1 MKTLKILKITNRN
14 RHAEMKKIRHAE
26 LVTASIM
33 LSLILLFSSCSGL
46 FEDDFEEQTN
56 SGTYIMIASEGV
68 AINSRSID
76 PDIKNSLAKMKN
88 INLFGTKT
96 KNSDGTEFSGSKRK
110 LPQTNN
116 SQYGSLTDLY
126 NQLILLEDG
135 AGTYIF
141 DLSGSIESVYFYQQ
155 VTATIEE
162 NKTNIIEFNNL
173 VPMKGSSYSSF
184 TPEAE
189 KFPDYG
195 GMDIKLKF
203 SNPNYMFYRVNVTLN
218 DLSKSPDEVAYSGEL
233 DISSYTSIHYTRSA
247 TSESTSVSASRGEIS
262 SGRIAVG
269 EYRITFDF
277 YSRDIT
283 TSTKIGT
290 KVVDT
295 NAKQKVNSISY
306 IVRIARGLYSNLE
319 QTVDLNQLYTIT
331 YNYNLPLG
339 VSATMTENEYKVNKY
354 SRKSEDIVLPMIHT
368 GSSIFEGWYDEDGQM
383 VTHIPK
389 GSTGDKTFTAHWRSL
404 ATDTETLYVDVTNP
418 DNKYHY
424 GVLEDYPLNSL
435 QTALDI
441 IQGTYNQN
449 HHWIIKVKGELT
461 EPINITGDTHFNN
474 YTKSI
479 TLEGWRGLDGNGV
492 PQDGLKGGYDS
503 ATENGAVLALNTKA
517 PVIIKNL
524 KISGGNNSN
533 TGDIKG
539 GGIYIGSYGTGSS
552 KVNAQVTLDD
562 GALITGNSAAAGSG
576 VYVSSGATLQ
586 MGGSAQVAANNDVYL
601 SSGTKIE
608 ITNQFEGSV
617 QHAATVTPEVY
628 SVENQV
634 LAMAPNGSGALEN
647 ECSVF
652 KVTPQIEGDVTTNWE
667 IDTEGKLAL
676 ATSPNEF
683 FVDTD
688 GDNENSGLDA
698 ENALKTI
705 MAAIDKMND
714 SSTDY
719 VINILG
725 NIWQENMSD
734 EYKLELTDSINGKA
748 NSITLRGTSNYE
760 INGQSGGDPT
770 TVMKVTTSVPIII
783 ENITVTGGCATSSYL
798 GGAIYI
804 GEDST
809 VILGEGTIVNGGGDH
824 GCGSAIYVA
833 ASENNGVTKAGTL
846 IMKDDAVVTADN
858 YGEIYLCKGATVKVA
873 SALTGHSTFYDDS
886 ESPTIAKITPQVYE
900 EGTTVIQLSDDA
912 PANLS
917 ISDVYE
923 KFEVFKEN
931 DTISWTITNEGKLQK
946 ASNGGN
952 SNPEDLVYLS
962 GTNGEELPSNTYWDG
977 EGTNTVGNLYV
988 SKTEITQAEYE
999 KYMTYENG
1007 YIPTETGDNKL
1018 TYPAYYVSWC
1028 EAVIYCNLR
1037 SIDEGLTP
1045 YYSMDGETDP
1055 TKWTAAGVETS
1066 DGKCYLPVANITI
1079 SNYDTPGNNG
1089 MWEPTYVHGGGHL
1102 EFAEGSTDEGHYGYR
1117 LPCGAEWCY
1126 IAANSSSLGITD
1138 LTTKNVDEWVQAWDE
1153 MGSSVGH
1160 YHVSGSINGTY
1171 NEDYDFS
1178 TYVGGD
1184 AVPNYA
1190 HEGTANIG
1198 FRVVRN
1204 APANP

>member
-1 MKTLKILKITNRN
+1 MKALNKLN
-14 RHAEMKKIRHAE
+14 
-26 LVTASIM
+26 
-33 LSLILLFSSCSGL
+33 ILLCTLLFVFTSCSNL
-46 FEDDFEEQTN
+46 FENIPESN
-56 SGTYIMIASEGV
+56 SSDSNTYIMIVPEGIS
-68 AINSRSID
+68 INTRSID
-76 PDIKNSLAKMKN
+76 PNIDAELEKMNNISLY
-88 INLFGTKT
+88 GTKIAEP
-96 KNSDGTEFSGSKRK
+96 DGTTVSGTRRK
-110 LPQTNN
+110 LPGTNITIGN
-116 SQYGSLTDLY
+116 IATLY
-126 NQLILLEDG
+126 NQLMLLEDG
-135 AGTYIF
+135 PGTYKF
-141 DLSGSIESVYFYQQ
+141 EFTGSIESVYFHQ
-155 VTATIEE
+155 E
-162 NKTNIIEFNNL
+162 KTEVIVDSETNMISFNL
-173 VPMKGSSYSSF
+173 
-184 TPEAE
+184 TPRKASNDLTTD
-189 KFPDYG
+189 FGDFG
-195 GMDIKLKF
+195 GMDIKLNFGTYK
-203 SNPNYMFYRVNVTLN
+203 SSISKIVVTLN
-218 DLSKSPDEVAYSGEL
+218 DLSKSPEENGYIVDENPITFTSFGQYVEYKRSPSDSSSSG
-233 DISSYTSIHYTRSA
+233 
-247 TSESTSVSASRGEIS
+247 SVSN
-262 SGRIAVG
+262 SGVFTGRQIAVG
-269 EYRITFDF
+269 DYRITFDF
-277 YSRDIT
+277 YSSDIT
-283 TSTKIGT
+283 TTTQSGSSTANTTSKHLL
-290 KVVDT
+290 
-295 NAKQKVNSISY
+295 NSLSY
-306 IVRIARGLYSNLE
+306 IVRVARGLYSTLE
-319 QTVDLNQLYTIT
+319 QTIDLNELYTIT
-331 YNYNLPLG
+331 YNFNLPLG
-339 VSATMTENEYKVNKY
+339 ISAKMANGDYRINKY
-354 SRKSEDIVLPMIHT
+354 SRKSEDIILPFLYR
-368 GSSIFEGWYDEDGQM
+368 GNALFAGWQDEEGQLL
-383 VTHIPK
+383 TKIKK
-389 GSTGDKTFTAHWRSL
+389 GSTGNKTLTAQWITLSSG
-404 ATDTETLYVDVTNP
+404 DTGTIYVDSDTT
-418 DNKYHY
+418 KTIHF
-424 GVLEDYPLNSL
+424 GTSLEHPLINLSSAIDLIDQANGNS
-435 QTALDI
+435 
-441 IQGTYNQN
+441 
-449 HHWIIKVKGELT
+449 HHDWIIKIKGS
-461 EPINITGDTHFNN
+461 ITNHVNVTGVN
-474 YTKSI
+474 YLNSYVDSI
-479 TLEGWRGLDGNGV
+479 TLEGYTGLDGTLI
-492 PQDGLKGGYDS
+492 PQDELYGDFS
-503 ATENGAVLALNTKA
+503 SETEDGAVLSLNTKV
-517 PVIIKNL
+517 PFIIKNL
-524 KISGGNNSN
+524 KITGGNNTN

-539 GGIYIGSYGTGSS
+539 GAIYLGSYGTGSN
-552 KVNAQVTLDD
+552 KVGAKVTLDD
-562 GALITGNSAAAGSG
+562 GALITGNTAEKGSG

-608 ITNQFEGSV
+608 ITNQFEVSV

-714 SSTDY
+714 SASDY

-725 NIWQENMSD
+725 DILQENMSD
-734 EYKLELTDSINGKA
+734 EYKLELSDSINGKA
-748 NSITLRGTSNYE
+748 NSITFRGTSNYE
-760 INGQSGGDPT
+760 INGQAGEDPG

-783 ENITVTGGCATSSYL
+783 ENITVTGGHATPSCL

-1037 SIDEGLTP
+1037 SMAEGITP
-1045 YYSMDGETDP
+1045 YYSIDGETDP
-1055 TKWTAAGVETS
+1055 RKWTAAGVATI
-1066 DGKCYLPVANITI
+1066 DGKCYLPVGNITVSTVEI
-1079 SNYDTPGNNG
+1079 SGNNG
-1089 MWEPTYVHGGGHL
+1089 MWEPTYVHAGGHL
-1102 EFAEGSTDEGHYGYR
+1102 KFAEESTDEGHYGYR

-1126 IAANSSSLGITD
+1126 IAANSSSLEISD

-1178 TYVGGD
+1178 TYVDGD

-1190 HEGTANIG
+1190 HEGTVNIG

-1204 APANP
+1204 AE

>member
-46 FEDDFEEQTN
+46 FEDDVEEQIN

-68 AINSRSID
+68 TINSRSID
-76 PDIKNSLAKMKN
+76 PDVEDSLSKMKN

-96 KNSDGTEFSGSKRK
+96 ANADGSAFSGSKRK

-218 DLSKSPDEVAYSGEL
+218 DLSKSPDEEDYVAYSGEL

-247 TSESTSVSASRGEIS
+247 TSDSTYVSASRGEIS

-306 IVRIARGLYSNLE
+306 IVRIAKGLYSNLE

-449 HHWIIKVKGELT
+449 HHWIIKIKGELT
-461 EPINITGDTHFNN
+461 EPINISGDTHFNN

-492 PQDGLKGGYDS
+492 PQDGLKGGYDT
-503 ATENGAVLALNTKA
+503 ATENGSVLALNTKA
-517 PVIIKNL
+517 PLIIKNL
-524 KISGGNNSN
+524 KISGGSNSN

-562 GALITGNSAAAGSG
+562 GVLITGNSASAGSG
-576 VYVSSGATLQ
+576 IYNEGILKIKGSAVVQASGSGA
-586 MGGSAQVAANNDVYL
+586 NDVYL
-601 SSGTKIE
+601 PDGKKVVIAGAL
-608 ITNQFEGSV
+608 I
-617 QHAATVTPEVY
+617 
-628 SVENQV
+628 
-634 LAMAPNGSGALEN
+634 GSG
-647 ECSVF
+647 
-652 KVTPQIEGDVTTNWE
+652 
-667 IDTEGKLAL
+667 
-676 ATSPNEF
+676 
-683 FVDTD
+683 
-688 GDNENSGLDA
+688 
-698 ENALKTI
+698 
-705 MAAIDKMND
+705 
-714 SSTDY
+714 
-719 VINILG
+719 
-725 NIWQENMSD
+725 
-734 EYKLELTDSINGKA
+734 KA
-748 NSITLRGTSNYE
+748 
-760 INGQSGGDPT
+760 
-770 TVMKVTTSVPIII
+770 
-783 ENITVTGGCATSSYL
+783 
-798 GGAIYI
+798 
-804 GEDST
+804 
-809 VILGEGTIVNGGGDH
+809 
-824 GCGSAIYVA
+824 
-833 ASENNGVTKAGTL
+833 
-846 IMKDDAVVTADN
+846 
-858 YGEIYLCKGATVKVA
+858 
-873 SALTGHSTFYDDS
+873 
-886 ESPTIAKITPQVYE
+886 AKITPATYSIGNAVLEAESGSDITLSSAIANKFNVTAQVT
-900 EGTTVIQLSDDA
+900 GSDTTYWAIDEDGKLCAGEAPAINSNVSMVIENAADIQLSFTCA
-912 PANLS
+912 TT
-917 ISDVYE
+917 
-923 KFEVFKEN
+923 
-931 DTISWTITNEGKLQK
+931 TIPKNVE
-946 ASNGGN
+946 
-952 SNPEDLVYLS
+952 
-962 GTNGEELPSNTYWDG
+962 
-977 EGTNTVGNLYV
+977 
-988 SKTEITQAEYE
+988 TEITITPQAEL
-999 KYMTYENG
+999 NSDVPL
-1007 YIPTETGDNKL
+1007 YILDDYIYTAKSYSADNL
-1018 TYPAYYVSWC
+1018 ISDDPIYWNITLWC
-1028 EAVIYCNLR
+1028 E
-1037 SIDEGLTP
+1037 DEQITGTNYISSTGNTVTLNIP
-1045 YYSMDGETDP
+1045 Y
-1055 TKWTAAGVETS
+1055 
-1066 DGKCYLPVANITI
+1066 
-1079 SNYDTPGNNG
+1079 PGN
-1089 MWEPTYVHGGGHL
+1089 YVIK
-1102 EFAEGSTDEGHYGYR
+1102 AT
-1117 LPCGAEWCY
+1117 
-1126 IAANSSSLGITD
+1126 ANYLGI
-1138 LTTKNVDEWVQAWDE
+1138 A
-1153 MGSSVGH
+1153 H
-1160 YHVSGSINGTY
+1160 
-1171 NEDYDFS
+1171 
-1178 TYVGGD
+1178 D
-1184 AVPNYA
+1184 A
-1190 HEGTANIG
+1190 EFQITCQ
-1198 FRVVRN
+1198 
-1204 APANP
+1204 

>member
-1 MKTLKILKITNRN
+1 MKTLKITNRN
-14 RHAEMKKIRHAE
+14 RHAE
-26 LVTASIM
+26 LVSASIL

-76 PDIKNSLAKMKN
+76 PDIEDSLAKMKN

-96 KNSDGTEFSGSKRK
+96 ANADGSAFSGSKKK

-162 NKTNIIEFNNL
+162 NKTNKIEFNNL

-189 KFPDYG
+189 KFPDFG

-203 SNPNYMFYRVNVTLN
+203 SNPSSMFYRVNVTLN
-218 DLSKSPDEVAYSGEL
+218 DLSKSPDVEGYVAYSGEL

-247 TSESTSVSASRGEIS
+247 TSDSTYVTASRGEIS

-283 TSTKIGT
+283 TSTKTGT

-449 HHWIIKVKGELT
+449 HHWIIKIKGELT
-461 EPINITGDTHFNN
+461 EPINISGDTHFNN

-479 TLEGWRGLDGNGV
+479 TIEGWRGLDAAGI
-492 PQDGLKGGYDS
+492 PQDGLTGVYDT

-576 VYVSSGATLQ
+576 IYNEGTLKIKGSVLVQASGTDANDIYLAEGKKIIITGELTNTAEKIATITPAIYNTDTVVLEAESGSDVTLASEITNKFDVTPQLSGSETIDWNITEDGKLCGIAESNANLVIENGADILFSFTCETNSITKNEETEITIEPQAELKSGAPLYILSNLVYTDKSYPADSLISEDPIAWDITLWCEGEQITDSNYVSSSNNTITLTIPFPGTYVIKVKAT
-586 MGGSAQVAANNDVYL
+586 YL
-601 SSGTKIE
+601 GIA
-608 ITNQFEGSV
+608 
-617 QHAATVTPEVY
+617 H
-628 SVENQV
+628 
-634 LAMAPNGSGALEN
+634 
-647 ECSVF
+647 
-652 KVTPQIEGDVTTNWE
+652 
-667 IDTEGKLAL
+667 
-676 ATSPNEF
+676 
-683 FVDTD
+683 
-688 GDNENSGLDA
+688 DA
-698 ENALKTI
+698 EF
-705 MAAIDKMND
+705 
-714 SSTDY
+714 
-719 VINILG
+719 
-725 NIWQENMSD
+725 
-734 EYKLELTDSINGKA
+734 
-748 NSITLRGTSNYE
+748 
-760 INGQSGGDPT
+760 
-770 TVMKVTTSVPIII
+770 
-783 ENITVTGGCATSSYL
+783 NIT
-798 GGAIYI
+798 
-804 GEDST
+804 
-809 VILGEGTIVNGGGDH
+809 
-824 GCGSAIYVA
+824 
-833 ASENNGVTKAGTL
+833 
-846 IMKDDAVVTADN
+846 
-858 YGEIYLCKGATVKVA
+858 
-873 SALTGHSTFYDDS
+873 
-886 ESPTIAKITPQVYE
+886 
-900 EGTTVIQLSDDA
+900 
-912 PANLS
+912 
-917 ISDVYE
+917 
-923 KFEVFKEN
+923 
-931 DTISWTITNEGKLQK
+931 
-946 ASNGGN
+946 
-952 SNPEDLVYLS
+952 
-962 GTNGEELPSNTYWDG
+962 
-977 EGTNTVGNLYV
+977 
-988 SKTEITQAEYE
+988 
-999 KYMTYENG
+999 
-1007 YIPTETGDNKL
+1007 
-1018 TYPAYYVSWC
+1018 C
-1028 EAVIYCNLR
+1028 E
-1037 SIDEGLTP
+1037 
-1045 YYSMDGETDP
+1045 
-1055 TKWTAAGVETS
+1055 
-1066 DGKCYLPVANITI
+1066 
-1079 SNYDTPGNNG
+1079 
-1089 MWEPTYVHGGGHL
+1089 
-1102 EFAEGSTDEGHYGYR
+1102 
-1117 LPCGAEWCY
+1117 
-1126 IAANSSSLGITD
+1126 
-1138 LTTKNVDEWVQAWDE
+1138 
-1153 MGSSVGH
+1153 
-1160 YHVSGSINGTY
+1160 
-1171 NEDYDFS
+1171 
-1178 TYVGGD
+1178 
-1184 AVPNYA
+1184 
-1190 HEGTANIG
+1190 
-1198 FRVVRN
+1198 
-1204 APANP
+1204 